1 MGCAPPCKNPATL
14 LEKMPLNQLFDD
26 FESDVLKT
34 NKLLPAKWLNSTD
47 VCMVGGSLLTPEPP
61 TPPPSSGIQTTSEE
75 IQKPA
80 FWH

>member
-1 MGCAPPCKNPATL
+1 MHHLVKIQQHCWK
-14 LEKMPLNQLFDD
+14 KVPLDQLFDD
-26 FESDVLKT
+26 FESGVLKT